1 MSYSKIEQLCFDLA
15 EPIAKEN
22 GCYIYDVE
30 YAKEGSI
37 RFLRIF
43 ADRDGGI
50 SIDECEKISRAL
62 STVLDKKD
70 PIKENY
76 FLEVSSPGIERKLK
90 TPEHFKKYIGENIDL
105 SFYKAFDGSKQL
117 CAKLTGFE
125 DNILKIEFE
134 EKSAEIS
141 FSDISSAKLHFDF

>member
-1 MSYSKIEQLCFDLA
+1 MAYSKIEQLCFELA

-22 GCYIYDVE
+22 GCYIYDIE
-30 YAKEGSI
+30 YVKEGSV

-50 SIDECEKISRAL
+50 SLDECEAISRAL

-90 TPEHFKKYIGENIDL
+90 TPGHFKKYLGETVDL
-105 SFYKAFDGSKQL
+105 SFYKPFNGQKQL
-117 CAKLTGFE
+117 TATLIDYENDKIKIDYEESCFE
-125 DNILKIEFE
+125 IPM
-134 EKSAEIS
+134 
-141 FSDISSAKLHFDF
+141 SDISSAKLHFDF

>member
-1 MSYSKIEQLCFDLA
+1 MAYSKIEQLCFELA

-22 GCYIYDVE
+22 DCYIYDIE
-30 YAKEGSI
+30 YVKEGSV

-50 SIDECEKISRAL
+50 SLDECEAISRAL

-90 TPEHFKKYIGENIDL
+90 TPEHFKKYLGETVDL
-105 SFYKAFDGSKQL
+105 SFYKPFNGQKQL
-117 CAKLTGFE
+117 TATLIDYENDKIKIDYEESCFE
-125 DNILKIEFE
+125 IPM
-134 EKSAEIS
+134 
-141 FSDISSAKLHFDF
+141 SDISSAKLHFDF

>member
-1 MSYSKIEQLCFDLA
+1 MAYSRIEQLCFELA
-15 EPIAKEN
+15 EPIALEN

-30 YAKEGSI
+30 YVKEGSV
-37 RFLRIF
+37 RFLRIY

-50 SIDECEKISRAL
+50 SLDECEAISRAL

-90 TPEHFKKYIGENIDL
+90 TPEHFKKYSGETIDL
-105 SFYKAFDGSKQL
+105 SFYKPFNGQKQITATL
-117 CAKLTGFE
+117 VDYE
-125 DNILKIEFE
+125 DDKIKIDYE
-134 EKSAEIS
+134 ESCIEIPL
-141 FSDISSAKLHFDF
+141 SDISVAKLHFDF

>member
-1 MSYSKIEQLCFDLA
+1 MAYSKIEQLCFELA

-22 GCYIYDVE
+22 GCYIYDIE
-30 YAKEGSI
+30 YVKEGSV

-50 SIDECEKISRAL
+50 SLDECEAISRAL

-90 TPEHFKKYIGENIDL
+90 TPGHFKKYLGETIDL
-105 SFYKAFDGSKQL
+105 SFYKPFNGQKQL
-117 CAKLTGFE
+117 TATLTDYE
-125 DNILKIEFE
+125 DDKIKIDYE
-134 EKSAEIS
+134 ESAIEIPL
-141 FSDISSAKLHFDF
+141 SDISSAKLHFDF